1 MIGRLGSDRLLGGS
15 GNDDFVFRGLGD
27 STVGAGA
34 DLITDFVRGA
44 DDIDLSAL
52 DANALTGPNNAFNFI
67 GTGAFTGVAGQLRFQ
82 QDAASNRT
90 QVFGDVNADGVAD
103 FQINLQGLY
112 NLAATDFVF

>member
-1 MIGRLGSDRLLGGS
+1 MFS
-15 GNDDFVFRGLGD
+15 GLND
-27 STVGAGA
+27 STLGAGA

-52 DANALTGPNNAFNFI
+52 DANALTGPNDAFNFV
-67 GTGAFTGVAGQLRFQ
+67 GTSAFTGVAGQLRFQ
-82 QDAASNRT
+82 QDAGSNT
-90 QVFGDVNADGVAD
+90 SQVFRDVNADGVAD